1 MAFNSAGQSAR
12 KCAGALLLALLF
24 TGVSPAGSARAE
36 EPKTAAPVSYELPPL
51 TDTKDVVPAARLESK
66 NFKISEDVSIAD
78 FYYRFHLDAGTFGT
92 FDVDSLDLLLVRTF
106 ETEVLSNAPEIK
118 GADEFGKA
126 AKSDLSATA
135 KAAAKTVVTPVKS
148 AKAFAS
154 GVEDTSRA
162 VFDFIRLKK
171 RNQPKDSF
179 FTGEEKRK
187 QAVKLG
193 LDAYSTNPAVQD
205 YLEAL
210 AKSRAPGSN
219 LVNVGVSVTTFVI
232 PFSTP
237 ISLAISAGKYR
248 EKMADKLAA
257 LSPME
262 LYRYNDKILKK
273 MDVPSSERELFLEY
287 AGLTPRQKTEMIA
300 DLVTLDALA
309 DKLAFLHACIE
320 PHPVEGIWQMQCADM
335 LAKYNKT
342 VVQIQFIS
350 SSGPVLSA
358 TSTDGRQLILLPS
371 DIVYWS
377 AECAKIFDKSTPT
390 AQANQP
396 AAREFI
402 VSGRV
407 TARAK
412 EEIEKRGFTIRENF
426 LSEEKQP

>member
-1 MAFNSAGQSAR
+1 MAFNTTRLNIQR
-12 KCAGALLLALLF
+12 VVGALLLALIVAYGL
-24 TGVSPAGSARAE
+24 RAE
-36 EPKTAAPVSYELPPL
+36 EAKTAAPVSYELQPL
-51 TDTKDVVPAARLESK
+51 TDAKDVVPAARLESK
-66 NFKISEDVSIAD
+66 NFKISEDVSVAD
-78 FYYRFHLDAGTFGT
+78 FYYRFHLDAGTFGV
-92 FDVDSLDLLLVRTF
+92 FDVDSLELLLVRTF
-106 ETEVLSNAPEIK
+106 ETDVLASVPEIK
-118 GADEFGKA
+118 GREQFGKA
-126 AKSDLSATA
+126 AKTDITDTA

-179 FTGEEKRK
+179 FTGDEKRK

-193 LDAYSTNPAVQD
+193 LDVYTTNPAVQD

-210 AKSRAPGSN
+210 ANSRAPGST
-219 LVNVGVSVTTFVI
+219 LVDVGVTVSTFVI

-237 ISLAISAGKYR
+237 IGICISAGKYR

-273 MDVPSSERELFLEY
+273 WDVPSSERELFLEY
-287 AGLTPRQKTEMIA
+287 AGLTPKQKTEIIA
-300 DLVTLDALA
+300 DLVTLESLG
-309 DKLAFLHACIE
+309 DKLAFLHACLE
-320 PHPVEGIWQMQCADM
+320 PHPLEGIWQVQCADM

-342 VVQIQFIS
+342 VSPIQS
-350 SSGPVLSA
+350 VSASGIVLTA
-358 TSTDGRQLILLPS
+358 TSAEGKQLILLPS

-377 AECAKIFDKSTPT
+377 AECAKIFDKNTPAT
-390 AQANQP
+390 GANPP
-396 AAREFI
+396 ALREF
-402 VSGRV
+402 VVPGHV

-412 EEIEKRGFTIRENF
+412 EEIEKRGFTIRDNF
-426 LSEEKQP
+426 FREEKQP